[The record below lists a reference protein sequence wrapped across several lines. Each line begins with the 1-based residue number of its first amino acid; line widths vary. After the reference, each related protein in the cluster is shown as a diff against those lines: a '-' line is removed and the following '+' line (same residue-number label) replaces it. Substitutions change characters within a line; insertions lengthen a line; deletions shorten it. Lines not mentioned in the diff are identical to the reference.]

1 MTSSDRPLIA
11 LEELHRRA
19 KRYRLDDALAKVGR
33 IYMAFSDDENREKL
47 PKQQQAL
54 WPANVTPH
62 QMAYIAKA
70 LIEAAND
77 YKAKVFSFD
86 DYLACA
92 RLYNSAQGGEMS
104 GSDDPASWELFFVR
118 TAFQQFPL
126 QAHRWSRIARALFM
140 FADPQPVTVVQ
151 PGNRY
156 SSSISRACGHGRRN
170 LHASW
175 VCCLH
180 EDRHQRR
187 HAPFAFDPDYLI
199 RPEVSMANEKTIHGF
214 LALASA
220 DYARFR
226 EECSRTRPSDTKVGD
241 LRLQPARSLADHS
254 NEARGVR
261 SARFRFFVDRVA
273 SAFTTTCSMPTV
285 RRLQERSATYSS
297 TTRAKSLATCTS
309 LPNSCPSA
317 RMERKG
323 T

>member
-19 KRYRLDDALAKVGR
+19 KRYRLDNALAKVGR
-33 IYMAFSDDENREKL
+33 IYIAFSDDENREKL

-86 DYLACA
+86 EYLACA

-151 PGNRY
+151 PE
-156 SSSISRACGHGRRN
+156 IDIPAAFRALAGMDVETFMRVGFAVYTKIGIN
-170 LHASW
+170 VDTPL
-175 VCCLH
+175 
-180 EDRHQRR
+180 
-187 HAPFAFDPDYLI
+187 AFDPDYFI

-226 EECSRTRPSDTKVGD
+226 EECSRTRPSDQRLAIFAFNPLEAWPIIQTKRAGYV
-241 LRLQPARSLADHS
+241 LPVPLLL
-254 NEARGVR
+254 
-261 SARFRFFVDRVA
+261 VDRV
-273 SAFTTTCSMPTV
+273 TT
-285 RRLQERSATYSS
+285 
-297 TTRAKSLATCTS
+297 
-309 LPNSCPSA
+309 
-317 RMERKG
+317 G
-323 T
+323 I